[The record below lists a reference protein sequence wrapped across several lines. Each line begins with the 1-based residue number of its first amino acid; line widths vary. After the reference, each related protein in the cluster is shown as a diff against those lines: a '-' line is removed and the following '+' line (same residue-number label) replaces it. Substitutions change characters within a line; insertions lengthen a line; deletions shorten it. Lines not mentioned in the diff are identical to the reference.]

1 MTCSHY
7 TPEFVT
13 ARMRER
19 EAGREPPCPHC
30 RYDEAIELLGRWL
43 DGECPSQDTEAFLT
57 TTDSADARVP
67 VGAPCP
73 KCGYGW
79 LDHNPGCPT
88 VTVSGSANGE

>member
-57 TTDSADARVP
+57 TTDSASEEQ
-67 VGAPCP
+67 
-73 KCGYGW
+73 K
-79 LDHNPGCPT
+79 
-88 VTVSGSANGE
+88 